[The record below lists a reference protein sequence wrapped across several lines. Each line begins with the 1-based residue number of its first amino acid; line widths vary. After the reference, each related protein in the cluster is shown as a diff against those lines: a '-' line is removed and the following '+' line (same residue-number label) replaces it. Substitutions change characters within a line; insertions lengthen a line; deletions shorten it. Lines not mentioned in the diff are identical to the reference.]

1 MPSTDKTSLDRLQD
15 ALGHR
20 FASTDL
26 LRAALTHPSVQDA
39 RKNETGYERLEFL
52 GDRVLGLIVAE
63 MLLNAYPE
71 EAEGDLAKRHAA
83 AVQRAALADIATQL
97 KLGDYLYLSPGEHK
111 SGGRSNRAILA
122 DALEALIA
130 ALYLDGGIDTAK
142 KFIET
147 NWAAQIDRVAPPQDA
162 KTTLQEWVQGNGL
175 DLPVYEIVEQSG
187 PQHAPMFEMSVT
199 ITGFAP
205 VTARAKSKRKAE
217 KLAAQRMMEQIEKET
232 S

>member
-1 MPSTDKTSLDRLQD
+1 MPSTDTSALDRLQD

-20 FASTDL
+20 FADTEL
-26 LRAALTHPSVQDA
+26 LRDALTHPSVQGA
-39 RKNETGYERLEFL
+39 RENETGYERLEFL
-52 GDRVLGLIVAE
+52 GDRILGLVVAE
-63 MLLNAYPE
+63 MLLNAYPD

-83 AVQRAALADIATQL
+83 AVQRAALADIASEL
-97 KLGDYLYLSPGEHK
+97 KLGEYLYLSPGEHK

-130 ALYLDGGIDTAK
+130 ALYLDGGLETAK
-142 KFIET
+142 NFIGKYWT
-147 NWAAQIDRVAPPQDA
+147 AQIDRVAPPQDP

-175 DLPVYEIVEQSG
+175 DLPVYEIVSQSG
-187 PQHAPMFEMSVT
+187 PQHAPMFEMSVAVA
-199 ITGFAP
+199 GFAP
-205 VTARAKSKRKAE
+205 VTASAKSKRKAE